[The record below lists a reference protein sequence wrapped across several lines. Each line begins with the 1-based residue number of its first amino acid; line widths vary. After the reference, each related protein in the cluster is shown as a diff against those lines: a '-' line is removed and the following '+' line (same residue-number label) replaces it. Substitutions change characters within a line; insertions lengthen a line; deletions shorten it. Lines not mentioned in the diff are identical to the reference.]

1 MYGTVAMDRSLSHQ
15 NSSMGS
21 SRLSNRVIQSGSYDM
36 PDLQVSTAVL
46 PHIVLCHQMQFSQHP
61 VHLQL
66 RMSKKIAQ
74 LTSVI
79 HQLHTK
85 SEDHEM
91 DLQDMSEA
99 YETEIDQMLR
109 DAASKINTFKNQ
121 LEGVRDDTR
130 FKEAVKVLEER
141 YDKEK
146 EVHSSS
152 KSPVNLH

>member
-1 MYGTVAMDRSLSHQ
+1 MLLYTYFGCCRGNIRT
-15 NSSMGS
+15 
-21 SRLSNRVIQSGSYDM
+21 NRD
-36 PDLQVSTAVL
+36 A
-46 PHIVLCHQMQFSQHP
+46 
-61 VHLQL
+61 LQL

-99 YETEIDQMLR
+99 YETEIEQMLR

-130 FKEAVKVLEER
+130 FKEAVITLEER
-141 YDKEK
+141 YRKET
-146 EVHSSS
+146 EVHICHRSPENDIPTSVNGS
-152 KSPVNLH
+152 KHRRVLISRSLWLK

>member
-1 MYGTVAMDRSLSHQ
+1 MGPTPSWHQ
-15 NSSMGS
+15 
-21 SRLSNRVIQSGSYDM
+21 
-36 PDLQVSTAVL
+36 
-46 PHIVLCHQMQFSQHP
+46 HE

-99 YETEIDQMLR
+99 YETEIEQMLR

-121 LEGVRDDTR
+121 LEAVRDDTR
-130 FKEAVKVLEER
+130 FKEAVRVLEER
-141 YDKEK
+141 YEKEK
-146 EVHSSS
+146 QVHSRP
-152 KSPVNLH
+152 KCPARLHQETVRNMDFLTYRTL